1 MGTSLLPPLFKYFN
15 DDISVG
21 GGIKISKPN
30 TVSTTRPKPEVR
42 IQNDLV
48 NNKALTITYN
58 SNVRDRYGLAI
69 AIVTIDQHQNTVLNL
84 SMTGHDNFVNVLRN
98 TLNCTFILVKQSEY
112 LNLNSRNTVLLLES
126 LGTNVSF
133 SLSNTEQQQPPPP
146 PTGGGSVVNQPND
159 NRSVNNRS
167 RLYFETIFKHN
178 ISATLTD
185 HDIYVDITT
194 QQAYRLYGPM
204 KYDAVCVLNDD
215 NLTHVCMK
223 RSFFVHG
230 VYDVTLRPTRT
241 HGVQTGVNTDDALVL
256 SWSSSQN
263 FLVNV
268 HAVQL
273 RDPDGN
279 VLVDFALSDDP
290 DSYVAPLA
298 ALNDYRGGIRAYVQY
313 ENVSWSPLNYSN
325 TVVFETS
332 NVPVRIEFK
341 VSNDERFDTSYE
353 QLYLQLVVLDM
364 GSKGETSVFSRAVT
378 VQLYE
383 DEARQ
388 VPAGD
393 TVTFLHLFDA
403 HLVGNLE
410 MGTGYYISYETD
422 DRLNPTH
429 TDVIDAKYSTR
440 ADPTMVL
447 DGTGPV
453 IEFTIDTNPLMFSA
467 IITDSSYIVN
477 VRYSLFS
484 DMDVESVNTFQHWF
498 PIPLTE
504 FKNEVRVDRQQM
516 FVYYIDNTNIQP
528 YYTINTTAPA
538 LKFVLQ
544 ATDIYNNVTTR
555 SAVINLP

>member
-1 MGTSLLPPLFKYFN
+1 
-15 DDISVG
+15 
-21 GGIKISKPN
+21 
-30 TVSTTRPKPEVR
+30 VSATRPKPEVR
-42 IQNDLV
+42 IEQDLFG
-48 NNKALTITYN
+48 NNRALTITYD

-69 AIVTIDQHQNTVLNL
+69 ALVTIDQHRNTVLNL
-84 SMTGHDNFVNVLRN
+84 NMTGHDNFVNVLRN
-98 TLNCTFILVKQSEY
+98 TLNCTFVVVKQSEY

-126 LGTNVSF
+126 LGTSVPF
-133 SLSNTEQQQPPPP
+133 TLSGHDTQE
-146 PTGGGSVVNQPND
+146 TASSVVNQPND

-167 RLYFETIFKHN
+167 RMYFETVFKRHV
-178 ISATLTD
+178 SATLVD
-185 HDIYVDITT
+185 HDIYVDTT
-194 QQAYRLYGPM
+194 AQQAYRLYGPM

-230 VYDVTLRPTRT
+230 VYDVTLRPART
-241 HGVQTGVNTDDALVL
+241 DGVQTGVNRSDSLVL
-256 SWSSSQN
+256 SWNSSQN

-273 RDPDGN
+273 HDHEGN
-279 VLVDFALSDDP
+279 VLMDFALSN
-290 DSYVAPLA
+290 DSDGYVAPLT

-313 ENVSWSPLNYSN
+313 ENVDWSPLNYSN
-325 TVVFETS
+325 IIVFETS

-341 VSNDERFDTSYE
+341 VSNDERYDTSYE
-353 QLYLQLVVLDM
+353 QLYVQLVVLDM
-364 GSKGETSVFSRAVT
+364 GSSGSTSVFQRAVT

-383 DEARQ
+383 DAARQ
-388 VPAGD
+388 IPAGD
-393 TVTFLHLFDA
+393 TVTFLSLFDA

-440 ADPTMVL
+440 ADPSLVL

-467 IITDSSYIVN
+467 IITDTSYIVN

-484 DMDVESVNTFQHWF
+484 DLEVETVNTFQHWF

-504 FKNEVRVDRQQM
+504 FNTEVRVDGQQM
-516 FVYYIDNTNIQP
+516 FVYYLDNTNIQP
-528 YYTINTTAPA
+528 HYTTSTTAPA
-538 LKFVLQ
+538 LKFILQ

-555 SAVINLP
+555 SAVINLN